1 VVLIG
6 VIVAVVVVAGAL
18 LYALARWRSHDD
30 AHSVEHYHRQLH
42 TLEEI
47 RTHPLEDSNGRSE
60 AAFPASTFK
69 VSSNV
74 RLTEPGRPVGPP
86 PVPPPVPLGE
96 EPVHFEDSAIE
107 PLPSA
112 SAVRRQERDME
123 AINHRP
129 RRLAAPLAAVV
140 VVVVLIAVLVVAGM
154 HKSTPHHG
162 TGSTTTTA
170 PGHSRSTGHQ
180 TTSTTATTTTTT
192 APSAVSAPQSTSA
205 QAATYKVAAASYSL
219 DLAAT
224 AGECWVQATT
234 PGGAVLFSSV
244 LPAGQSHTVAATG
257 PVTVVAG
264 APGSF
269 AATVNGAAVS
279 LPPGA
284 QAPFTLSF
292 VPA

>member
-1 VVLIG
+1 MIG
-6 VIVAVVVVAGAL
+6 VIVVVVVVAGAL
-18 LYALARWRSHDD
+18 LYALFRRRSHDD

-47 RTHPLEDSNGRSE
+47 RAHPLDDSNGRSE
-60 AAFPASTFK
+60 APFPASTSTA
-69 VSSNV
+69 SSSV
-74 RLTEPGRPVGPP
+74 RLTEPGRPVAPP
-86 PVPPPVPLGE
+86 PVPPPVPLGD
-96 EPVHFEDSAIE
+96 EPIRLGDPGGE

-112 SAVRRQERDME
+112 SAVRRQERAME

-140 VVVVLIAVLVVAGM
+140 VVAVLVAVLIVAGT
-154 HKSTPHHG
+154 HRNTPR
-162 TGSTTTTA
+162 
-170 PGHSRSTGHQ
+170 HSN
-180 TTSTTATTTTTT
+180 TATTTTTPAHARSAAHQT
-192 APSAVSAPQSTSA
+192 TTTTTTTTSAPPAVSAPQPTSA

-219 DLAAT
+219 SLAAT
-224 AGECWVQATT
+224 GGECWVEATSAS
-234 PGGAVLFSSV
+234 GSVLFSNV
-244 LPAGQSHTVAATG
+244 LSAGQSHAIAATG

-269 AATVNGAAVS
+269 AATVDGAPVS

-284 QAPFTLSF
+284 QSPFTLSF